1 MHKGFLITFEGIEG
15 CGKSTQI
22 NHLARFLKKEGYT
35 VEKTK
40 EPGGTKVGE
49 AIRRVL
55 LDAKNRDMAPY
66 AELLLYQASRVQLIS
81 KVIIPALREGK
92 VVLCDRFI
100 DSTVAYQGH
109 GRGLDLDKI
118 DELNRLATT
127 GVRPDFTIIL
137 DIPAEEGLGRIEK
150 RKKSMAEKR
159 DRIEAEELSFH
170 KRVREGYLRLAEKEP
185 DRIIVVSA
193 NKSVEEIQKEIRKI
207 VIDRMRVGDVF

>member
-22 NHLARFLKKEGYT
+22 NHLARFLKKEGYI

-66 AELLLYQASRVQLIS
+66 AELLLYQASRVQLIL

-100 DSTVAYQGH
+100 DSTVAYQGY

-127 GVRPDFTIIL
+127 GVRPDLTILL

-150 RKKSMAEKR
+150 RKKSTVEKR

-170 KRVREGYLRLAEKEP
+170 ERVREGYLRLAEKEP

-193 NKSVEEIQKEIRKI
+193 NKSVEETQKEIRKI
-207 VIDRMRVGDVF
+207 VIDRMRVGDAF